1 MRPTNKL
8 KAEAAEHTTRN
19 FPCGRLTDEPTK
31 ALTKH
36 QSQTLFNIQTGKAAS
51 IEVKTC
57 LLGIRHTGEERHK
70 TFVRV
75 CLDNPTRFEEPIKR
89 VKLLTF
95 KQEYI
100 SNRRSTNRRIAEFKC
115 SRDPMGRL
123 LILATR

>member
-1 MRPTNKL
+1 MIFGAFPFLALLISVCNETKNKL
-8 KAEAAEHTTRN
+8 KAEAAERTTRN
-19 FPCGRLTDEPTK
+19 FPCGRLTDEPSK

-36 QSQTLFNIQTGKAAS
+36 QSQTLLNIQTGKAAS

-57 LLGIRHTGEERHK
+57 LLGIPHTGEERHN

-95 KQEYI
+95 KQE
-100 SNRRSTNRRIAEFKC
+100 RRSRHPHLPPGQGHR
-115 SRDPMGRL
+115 
-123 LILATR
+123 